1 MSLDGSLLECPI
13 PPRTQETIA
22 NWLWGNSK
30 FQLQP
35 CFQYY
40 TDQCR
45 LAFQSYGDRP
55 PVKTHQDLINIAK
68 DILDERP
75 YHEVKARLC
84 ERCTLS
90 NSPHSDNA
98 LKSSIDL
105 TVRLIYMLDVGEF
118 RNAFSGRRKL
128 VWRNGPLKTFIED
141 IFSKEIHLE
150 HDRIKLGPVFNACNL
165 VRIAGFK
172 VELTTNLADHL
183 LLRDTDRTL
192 TIFHHASYLMGQ
204 RRSPLFPDGLV
215 DETIRTLA
223 LLFPQGDRN
232 VEKWYKRQEN
242 PDELDYNVLKCG
254 SVNRHIEG
262 YKYWHD
268 RLVILKEA
276 FDESRPSTISQ
287 WWNDRRD
294 GVQWYALWIAISLTV
309 FFGLVQSIEG
319 ALQVYKAYHPSSMKE
334 R

>member
-1 MSLDGSLLECPI
+1 MPRGLEESFLEFPI
-13 PPRTQETIA
+13 PRRTQEAIA
-22 NWLWGNSK
+22 NFFWGDTE

-35 CFQYY
+35 YFQYY

-45 LAFQSYGDRP
+45 LAVQSY
-55 PVKTHQDLINIAK
+55 
-68 DILDERP
+68 DILKDVSLQD
-75 YHEVKARLC
+75 VKVKLLELC
-84 ERCTLS
+84 SQQNEAYS
-90 NSPHSDNA
+90 EDNLHA
-98 LKSSIDL
+98 SIHL
-105 TVRLIYMLDVGEF
+105 AVRLIFMPDVGEF

-128 VWRNGPLKTFIED
+128 VWRNGPLKTFIEE

-150 HDRIKLGPVFNACNL
+150 HERIKLGPVFNVCNI
-165 VRIAGFK
+165 VRIGGFK

-183 LLRDTDRTL
+183 LLRDADRTL
-192 TIFHHASYLMGQ
+192 TIFHHASYLMSQ
-204 RRSPLFPDGLV
+204 RQSPLFPDGLA
-215 DETIRTLA
+215 DETLRTLA

-232 VEKWYKRQEN
+232 VEKWYKRQDSHE
-242 PDELDYNVLKCG
+242 ELDYNVLKCG
-254 SVNRHIEG
+254 SANRHIEG

-268 RLVILKEA
+268 RLFILKEA

-287 WWNDRRD
+287 WWNDWRD

-319 ALQVYKAYHPSSMKE
+319 ALQAYKAYHPSSSKE